1 MKKSELK
8 MLVRTIVREEVAM
21 AIQEV
26 VVEMKEPITKEVQ
39 PTAKRQST
47 NNLKSKRIVEKK
59 KYTKNSVL
67 NDILNETAN
76 DDGWDTMGGELFSS
90 NQVNDV
96 LKRRYSG
103 MMGNAPEAQLPDED
117 INGQVVANVSETLM
131 GNLTKDYSGVLKSMK
146 KTADRNRGI

>member
-1 MKKSELK
+1 
-8 MLVRTIVREEVAM
+8 
-21 AIQEV
+21 
-26 VVEMKEPITKEVQ
+26 
-39 PTAKRQST
+39 
-47 NNLKSKRIVEKK
+47 
-59 KYTKNSVL
+59 
-67 NDILNETAN
+67 
-76 DDGWDTMGGELFSS
+76 MGGELFSS